1 MERAAGKAVGV
12 HHVGQRRGVVN
23 EIGFVGG
30 EVQHIVQIVGI
41 VHRESAGGVVYGVI
55 QAAAHHGELLA
66 FGIGVPHGGQQ
77 IQGAGG
83 EAAVDVAA
91 LLGGAGRQGQDHH
104 QGQQHS
110 EKLFHTKNTPLLSF
124 SKAIRAFLKGYWQCI
139 ISYSRRKGKPG
150 RKDFIKKVSP
160 TPVLPH
166 TLQILYLTQGAGS
179 GIILPIEYR
188 CEGVIP
194 PRFGVRQFRQNGASA
209 PGLL

>member
-1 MERAAGKAVGV
+1 M
-12 HHVGQRRGVVN
+12 
-23 EIGFVGG
+23 
-30 EVQHIVQIVGI
+30 QHIVQIVGI

-77 IQGAGG
+77 VHGADG

-150 RKDFIKKVSP
+150 LISP
-160 TPVLPH
+160 EAISCSAIFPRTVASIGPALTLHPH
-166 TLQILYLTQGAGS
+166 AFAVNWQRRAL
-179 GIILPIEYR
+179 
-188 CEGVIP
+188 CVP
-194 PRFGVRQFRQNGASA
+194 P
-209 PGLL
+209 PTM

>member
-23 EIGFVGG
+23 EIGLVGG
-30 EVQHIVQIVGI
+30 EVQHVVQIVGI

-77 IQGAGG
+77 VHGADG

-91 LLGGAGRQGQDHH
+91 LLGGASRQGQDHH

-160 TPVLPH
+160 TPVLP
-166 TLQILYLTQGAGS
+166 ILYKSFT
-179 GIILPIEYR
+179 
-188 CEGVIP
+188 
-194 PRFGVRQFRQNGASA
+194 
-209 PGLL
+209 